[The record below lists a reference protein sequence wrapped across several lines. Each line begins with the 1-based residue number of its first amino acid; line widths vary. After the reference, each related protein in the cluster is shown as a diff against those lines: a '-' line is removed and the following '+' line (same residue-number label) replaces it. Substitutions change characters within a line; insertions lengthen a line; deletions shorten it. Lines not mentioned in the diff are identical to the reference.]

1 LTADGMS
8 DSAHPSVL
16 DGAADDDARWE
27 NEGPPVRVPNPG
39 ASATGMPATGMPA
52 TGTPAAGMPAT
63 PMLHLDGF
71 DGPMDLLLDLVER
84 QRIDLG
90 RMSMLILVEQFL
102 AASNQMRDRV
112 PIERRADW
120 LVMATRLVLLRSRLL
135 FPESPEAAT
144 AAEQEAATELRR
156 LDELVA
162 MRAAAAWLGDQPILG
177 ETVFAR
183 GMPERTGLLLGTAH
197 EVDVIAFLW
206 ASLALF
212 EDDAEQPDTVARYRP
227 SWADLYS
234 VTDARDRILRILEES
249 GEGRDRAPLTLEHF
263 VPEPAT
269 AADEEGTPLQG
280 RLLRAS
286 AWATTFSAGLEL
298 AKQGEVAMAQGEAY
312 APIGLSRP
320 PAQLTA

>member
-1 LTADGMS
+1 MDDWTNA
-8 DSAHPSVL
+8 SVA
-16 DGAADDDARWE
+16 GEAADDDARWE
-27 NEGPPVRVPNPG
+27 NEGPPVR
-39 ASATGMPATGMPA
+39 MPA
-52 TGTPAAGMPAT
+52 TGTQATGTPGTGTPAA

-90 RMSMLILVEQFL
+90 RMSILILVEQFL
-102 AASNQMRDRV
+102 AASDQMRDRV

-162 MRAAAAWLGDQPILG
+162 MRAAAAWLGDRPILG
-177 ETVFAR
+177 ERVFAR
-183 GMPERTGLLLGTAH
+183 GMPERTGLLLGTEH

-212 EDDAEQPDTVARYRP
+212 EDDAAEPDTVARYHP

-234 VTDARDRILRILEES
+234 VTEARDRILRML
-249 GEGRDRAPLTLEHF
+249 GEGGDGEELGHF
-263 VPEPAT
+263 LPEILAVTDENGT
-269 AADEEGTPLQG
+269 ALDSA
-280 RLLRAS
+280 LRRSS
-286 AWATTFSAGLEL
+286 AWATTFSASLEL
-298 AKQGEVAMAQGEAY
+298 AKEGDVTLVQKESFASVH
-312 APIGLSRP
+312 LSHP
-320 PAQLTA
+320 TEPEP

>member
-1 LTADGMS
+1 
-8 DSAHPSVL
+8 
-16 DGAADDDARWE
+16 
-27 NEGPPVRVPNPG
+27 
-39 ASATGMPATGMPA
+39 
-52 TGTPAAGMPAT
+52 MPAT

-102 AASNQMRDRV
+102 AASEQMRDRV

-135 FPESPEAAT
+135 FPESPEAVT

-177 ETVFAR
+177 ERVFAR
-183 GMPERTGLLLGTAH
+183 GMPERTGLLLGTEH

-206 ASLALF
+206 ASLSVF
-212 EDDAEQPDTVARYRP
+212 EDDAPEPDTVARYRP
-227 SWADLYS
+227 SWANLYS
-234 VTDARDRILRILEES
+234 VTEARDRILRILGEG
-249 GEGRDRAPLTLEHF
+249 GEGRKLAAFLPKLPTWTDEDS
-263 VPEPAT
+263 T
-269 AADEEGTPLQG
+269 ALDGAMH
-280 RLLRAS
+280 RSS
-286 AWATTFSAGLEL
+286 AWATTFSASLEL
-298 AKQGEVAMAQGEAY
+298 AKEGDVTLAQENAFEVV
-312 APIGLSRP
+312 R
-320 PAQLTA
+320 LTSVARMRFV